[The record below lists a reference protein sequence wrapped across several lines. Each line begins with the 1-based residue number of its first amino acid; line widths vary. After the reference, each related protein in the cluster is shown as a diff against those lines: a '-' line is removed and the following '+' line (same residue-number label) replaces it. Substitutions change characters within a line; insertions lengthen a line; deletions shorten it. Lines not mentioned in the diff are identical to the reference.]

1 VSISRWIEKG
11 VLAAHGTVGE
21 PYNDAFPDRSLL
33 LDYLKGFTV
42 SESYFMH
49 MPLFYWQNL
58 VRIICF
64 LAYVS

>member
-58 VRIICF
+58 VRIR
-64 LAYVS
+64 AP